1 MATQGRKPIPKTQRE
16 ISQENITP
24 YSPTNDNPNELT
36 STGRGYKFS
45 FRGDTV
51 KPFSIGIKDIDEA
64 IMYYF
69 ENVIQPSVIQNGN
82 RIAVPIIYG
91 APERWK
97 SVQKDGFMRDKA
109 GKLMAP
115 LIMFKRNNI
124 TKDRTVGNKLDANNP
139 QNFGVFEKRYSKSN
153 FYDQFSVINNR
164 IPDKTYYAVII
175 PDYVTIQYSCVIY
188 TYYVE
193 QMNKIVEA
201 INYASDSY
209 WGDPQRFKFAARIDS
224 FDTQT
229 ELSAGVERV
238 VKSNFDISLKGHIIP
253 DTIQKDLLAIKK
265 FSDKSKLIFDVEV
278 VEDPNVTQG
287 TQTNT
292 RVDQTEPGGLLNS
305 YTTLKKHGTRNIT

>member
-1 MATQGRKPIPKTQRE
+1 MATQGRKPIPKSQTE
-16 ISQENITP
+16 ISQEGIVP
-24 YSPTNDNPNELT
+24 YSPTDANPNELT
-36 STGRGYKFS
+36 QTGRGYKFS
-45 FRGDTV
+45 FKGDTV
-51 KPFSIGIKDIDEA
+51 KPFSIGIKDIDES

-69 ENVIQPSVIQNGN
+69 QNVIQPSVMQNGK
-82 RIAVPIIYG
+82 RLEVPIMYG

-97 SVQKDGFMRDKA
+97 SVQRDGFMRDKA
-109 GKLMAP
+109 GKLLAP
-115 LIMFKRNNI
+115 MIVFKRNSI
-124 TKDRTVGNKLDANNP
+124 TKDRTVSNKLDANNP

-153 FYDQFSVINNR
+153 SYDHFSVLNNR

-175 PDYVTIQYSCVIY
+175 PDYVTIQYSCIIN

-224 FDTQT
+224 FNTQT
-229 ELSAGVERV
+229 ELTVGAERV
-238 VKSNFDISLKGHIIP
+238 VTSNFDITLKGHIIP

-278 VEDPNVTQG
+278 IDDLNITEG
-287 TQTNT
+287 IQTNN
-292 RVDQTEPGGLLNS
+292 RLDQSDEGGLINS
-305 YTTLKKHGTRNIT
+305 YTTLKKNGTRYIT

>member
-1 MATQGRKPIPKTQRE
+1 MANQGRKPIPKSQTE
-16 ISQENITP
+16 ISQENIVP
-24 YSPTNDNPNELT
+24 YSPTNHNPNELT

-69 ENVIQPSVIQNGN
+69 EKVIQPSVLQNGN
-82 RIAVPIIYG
+82 RIPVPIIYG
-91 APERWK
+91 APEKWK
-97 SVQKDGFMRDKA
+97 SVQKDGFMRDRA

-115 LIMFKRNNI
+115 LIMFKRNTL

-209 WGDPQRFKFAARIDS
+209 WGDPQRFKFATRIDS
-224 FDTQT
+224 FETQT
-229 ELSAGVERV
+229 ELTAGAERIV
-238 VKSNFDISLKGHIIP
+238 RSEFNISLKGHIIP

-265 FSDKSKLIFDVEV
+265 FSDKSKLIFDIEV
-278 VEDPNVTQG
+278 VEDSNVTEG
-287 TQTNT
+287 IQTDT
-292 RVDQTEPGGLLNS
+292 RLDQSNQGGLLNS
-305 YTTLKKHGTRNIT
+305 HTTLKKHGTRNIT